1 MNKLLK
7 LLVGI
12 VALSSGCLVAQ
23 KSQLP
28 LEDALQI
35 MLQEN
40 QQLELSR
47 LDAQSADVQDNWGQA
62 GLLPTVTAQGSY
74 SYSVN
79 DLTQQLATAGDTSSQ
94 PAGPNTI
101 EDAVAE
107 SWNASATL
115 NYVLFDGFGRINNLR
130 KLGLQKQLSETQL
143 RFTIENTMLTLFN
156 NYYNTARLFEQLEV
170 DREAISLSLER
181 YKRAEAAF
189 ELGSGSRINYLSALV
204 DLRSDSVSFLN
215 TRKDYQQVLR
225 NLNQVLDFPAD
236 SSYRVDTS
244 IYISDDPLAY
254 SELKQQAEQSNA
266 ALVQAQFTRDI
277 RDREVAVAWSEY
289 YPELSAN
296 AGYNYTRQENEGSFL
311 QFSESEGWQAGVSV
325 RWNLFNGYRTAT
337 QIQLAKINLEKS
349 EVQIEQAGLQL
360 NTDLANA
367 FTVYKN
373 NRDILAIE
381 KRNLGVAKLN
391 YQRSLEAYKLG
402 QLTNTQLREAQ
413 LNYIRSKTR
422 LKNLKYSTR
431 LAEIELLRIAGSL
444 IRTVND

>member
-1 MNKLLK
+1 MSRLLK
-7 LLVGI
+7 IFLGVI
-12 VALSSGCLVAQ
+12 ALGSGSLFAQ
-23 KSQLP
+23 QAQLS
-28 LEDALQI
+28 LEEALQI
-35 MLQEN
+35 MLEEN

-47 LDAQSADVQDNWGQA
+47 LDAKTADVQDNWGQA
-62 GLLPTVTAQGSY
+62 GLLPSVTAQGSY
-74 SYSVN
+74 NYAVN
-79 DLTQQLATAGDTSSQ
+79 DNTQQLATAQDSSGQ
-94 PAGPNTI
+94 PAPPNTI

-107 SWNASATL
+107 SWNASATVS
-115 NYVLFDGFGRINNLR
+115 YVLFDGFGRINNLQ

-156 NYYNTARLFEQLEV
+156 NYYNTARLLEQLQV
-170 DREAISLSLER
+170 DKEAIALSLER

-204 DLRSDSVSFLN
+204 DLRTDSVGYLN

-225 NLNQVLDFPAD
+225 NLSQILDLPAD
-236 SSYRVDTS
+236 SAYSVDTS
-244 IYISDDPLAY
+244 IYISDEPLAY
-254 SELKQQAEQSNA
+254 SELKEQAERSNA

-277 RDREVAVAWSEY
+277 RDREVSVAWSEY

-311 QFSESEGWQAGVSV
+311 QFSESEGWQAGISV

-349 EVQIEQAGLQL
+349 EVQIEQAGQQL

-367 FTVYKN
+367 FTGYKN
-373 NRDILAIE
+373 NRDILDIE
-381 KRNLGVAKLN
+381 KRNLEVAKLN
-391 YQRSLEAYKLG
+391 YQRSLEGYKLG

-422 LKNLKYSTR
+422 LKNLKYTTR

-444 IRTVND
+444 IQTANN